1 MISRRPSV
9 ERRAHPLTVVKLGG
23 SLAESKR
30 LRSILAIVGAARA
43 PVVIVPGGGTFADA
57 VRQAQADLGFSE
69 AVAHRMA
76 LLAMHQT
83 GLMMAALHP
92 RLKPAETLSGI
103 KRAVAGGAIPV
114 WLPFKL
120 TAPDRLIAANWS
132 TTSDALAARLAERL
146 GGAPVVLVKSCR
158 IASGTS
164 IAALARTGVVDT
176 AFKAIVTRARLSWR
190 VLGAG
195 EETELA
201 ALLDVRGRGTSRRA
215 TGEAYRRAG
224 GERAI
229 ARLK

>member
-1 MISRRPSV
+1 VCSSD
-9 ERRAHPLTVVKLGG
+9 L
-23 SLAESKR
+23 
-30 LRSILAIVGAARA
+30 
-43 PVVIVPGGGTFADA
+43 DA
-57 VRQAQADLGFSE
+57 VRQAQTDFEIPE

-103 KRAVAGGAIPV
+103 KRAVAVGAITV

-195 EETELA
+195 EETELV

-224 GERAI
+224 GQRAI